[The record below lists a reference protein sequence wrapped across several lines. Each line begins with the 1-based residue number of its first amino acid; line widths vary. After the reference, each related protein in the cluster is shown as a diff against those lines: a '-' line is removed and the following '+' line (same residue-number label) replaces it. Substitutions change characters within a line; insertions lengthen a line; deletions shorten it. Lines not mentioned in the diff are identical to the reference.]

1 LPFNFS
7 FDILIFLL
15 RLKKLTEGALIMTDF
30 KDIRELIEKEEI
42 KFIDLK
48 TLDLAGR
55 LHHITFPADE
65 FNEWILKEGIGF
77 DGSSFGFMK
86 VERSDM
92 IQIPDLDT
100 GHIDHFRDEKTLSFF
115 VKVHQTDTERTRFP
129 QDVRFIAEKAERLL
143 KDQGIADNSFWAPE
157 YEFYVLEKVDY
168 DARKSA
174 SFYFIESTEKIM
186 GNAYHACNPQ
196 DEFDDFR
203 DEAVSILK
211 NHGIPV
217 RYHHHEVGARGQQEI
232 EMLYSPLLK
241 TCDQS
246 VLTKYVLFNLAE
258 EYGIRV
264 TFMPKPIY
272 DQAGSGWHLHMFL
285 KKAEKNAFYKKGDYG
300 NMNELGHYFIGG
312 VLKHSKA
319 LSALTNPS
327 TNSYKRLVPGFE
339 APVAVTFAQSN
350 RSSAIRIPTYIYDPE
365 KTNFEYRPP
374 DATCNPYLAISAILM
389 AGIDG
394 VINKI
399 DPRKE
404 EFGPYD
410 CNIFEDEKVKAK
422 ITYLPRDLEEA
433 LDALETDHDFLLR
446 GGVFPK
452 QLIDQWIKIKRQD
465 VRDIATR
472 PHPYEYL
479 RYFNF

>member
-1 LPFNFS
+1 MTEFKE
-7 FDILIFLL
+7 ILD
-15 RLKKLTEGALIMTDF
+15 LI
-30 KDIRELIEKEEI
+30 KKEEI

-77 DGSSFGFMK
+77 DGSSFGFVK

-92 IQIPDLDT
+92 IQIPDLDSY
-100 GHIDHFRDEKTLSFF
+100 HIDNFRDEKTLSFF
-115 VKVHQTDTERTRFP
+115 VKIYQTDTDRTRFQ
-129 QDVRFIAEKAERLL
+129 QDVRFIAEKAEALL
-143 KDQGIADNSFWAPE
+143 KEQGIADNSLWAPE
-157 YEFYVLEKVDY
+157 YEFYIFEEVDY

-203 DEAVSILK
+203 DEAVAIMK
-211 NHGIPV
+211 DYNIPV
-217 RYHHHEVGARGQQEI
+217 RYHHHEVGSRGQQEI
-232 EMLYSPLLK
+232 ETLYTPLVD

-246 VLTKYVLFNLAE
+246 VLTKYILFNLAE
-258 EYGIRV
+258 EYGVRV

-285 KKAEKNAFYKKGDYG
+285 RKAGKNAFYKKGEYG
-300 NMNELGHYFIGG
+300 NMNELGLFFIGG

-319 LSALTNPS
+319 ISAFTNPS

-339 APVAVTFAQSN
+339 APVAVTFGQSN
-350 RSSAIRIPTYIYDPE
+350 RSSAIRIPSYIYDPE

-404 EFGPYD
+404 KYGPYD
-410 CNIFEDEKVKAK
+410 CNIFEDEEVKK
-422 ITYLPRDLEEA
+422 NISYLPRDLAEA
-433 LDALETDHDFLLR
+433 LDALEADNAFLLR
-446 GGVFPK
+446 NEVFPPK
-452 QLIDQWIKIKRQD
+452 LIEQWVKVKRQE
-465 VRDIATR
+465 VKDIATR